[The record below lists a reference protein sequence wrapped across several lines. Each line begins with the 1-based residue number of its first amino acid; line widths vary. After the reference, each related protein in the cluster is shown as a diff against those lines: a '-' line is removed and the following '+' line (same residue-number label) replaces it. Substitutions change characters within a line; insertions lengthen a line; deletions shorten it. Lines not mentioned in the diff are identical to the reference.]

1 MSLNDIQ
8 LTPSLIADL
17 YNDKLV
23 EQKQNQ
29 THKAKPGFLGKNE
42 KKILIAS
49 IDQDAVYMSDKQLAF
64 LTNVLDACKLS
75 LADVAIVNWQSV
87 DEEARSSAI
96 NSLGA
101 QTILLFGI
109 EPEAIGL
116 PVHFP
121 AFQVQDFNKK
131 TYLHAPLLAEI
142 ESDKDLK
149 KQLWSSLK
157 RIFAI

>member
-8 LTPSLIADL
+8 LTPTLIADL
-17 YNDKLV
+17 YNNKLV

-29 THKAKPGFLGKNE
+29 TLPAKPGFLGKNE

-49 IDQDAVYMSDKQLAF
+49 IDHDAVYMSDKQLAF

-75 LADVAIVNWQSV
+75 LADVAILNLQNL
-87 DEEARSSAI
+87 DEDARSAVFSSPDAR
-96 NSLGA
+96 
-101 QTILLFGI
+101 TVLLFGI

-121 AFQVQDFNKK
+121 AFQVQEFNKR
-131 TYLHAPLLAEI
+131 TYLHAPLLSVI
-142 ESDKDLK
+142 EADKDLK
-149 KQLWSSLK
+149 KQLWNSLK
-157 RIFAI
+157 KIFSI